1 MKFEQLFVTLSEKI
15 KKEIKTIKDITL
27 DIEYLKIYKSLLE
40 INVDSS
46 KIELFEIIPCTIIKL
61 E

>member
-40 INVDSS
+40 INVDFS